1 MAGRYI
7 LKMNWKHDIY
17 FIAELGQNHQGSLEI
32 AKKMVDSL
40 VGTPVSAI
48 KTAKWGLESRAE
60 EWKKMP
66 YLGPHSFGENYY
78 EHRKRLELLPEEFAD
93 LAEYISDNGFDFLPS
108 FTDSVS
114 LDFLCSL
121 GCNKLKIASQRVD
134 DLVLLKKA
142 ADYLEAVE
150 GVVVMSTGM
159 SDVEDVDKM
168 VSEFRNVKSY
178 LLQCTSVY
186 PCPEEFVNLRVLRHY
201 KTKYIKNGWVNGIG
215 LSGHHSGIAPDIAA
229 CRMGAS
235 IIERHYT
242 LDKGMKGSDHGA
254 SLELDQVRQFFKM
267 MDSIN
272 VSLGSG
278 TKRVLEE
285 EVPAIKKLRGDL

>member
-1 MAGRYI
+1 MD
-7 LKMNWKHDIY
+7 WKHDIY

-48 KTAKWGLESRAE
+48 KTAKRDNDSMPE
-60 EWKKMP
+60 ELKVMP
-66 YLGPHSFGENYY
+66 YLNPHSFGDTYL
-78 EHRKRLELLPEEFAD
+78 EHRRALELSDSDFEELKFYV
-93 LAEYISDNGFDFLPS
+93 ESKGFDFISS
-108 FTDSVS
+108 FTDRNSFM
-114 LDFLCSL
+114 FLRSIGL
-121 GCNKLKIASQRVD
+121 EILKIASQRVFD
-134 DLVLLKKA
+134 MGLLFMVSK
-142 ADYLEAVE
+142 DWLGEVI
-150 GVVVMSTGM
+150 MSSGM
-159 SDVEDVDKM
+159 SSIEEIDNMVEVFKAN
-168 VSEFRNVKSY
+168 RKY

-186 PCPEEFVNLRVLRHY
+186 PCPEELINLRVLRTY
-201 KTKYIKNGWVNGIG
+201 RRRYTDQGSGVSRVNGIG

-285 EVPAIKKLRGDL
+285 EAPAIKKLRGDL